1 MKNILINP
9 TATIK
14 DALKR
19 LDETAEKV
27 LLVVNEHDI
36 LLGALTDGDIRRYIL
51 KTGNI
56 EGSIQNVFNKNP
68 IVSYKNQNIEEIKQ
82 LLFKNKIDLIPLLDE
97 NNKVIGY
104 YRWVDFYNEELE
116 NYKISDKIDIPV
128 VIMAGGKG
136 TRLDPF
142 TKVLPKPLLPIK
154 DKTVTEHIIER
165 FKKYG
170 VNKFYLTLNYKGKVI
185 ESYFNSIEKD
195 YDIDF
200 IWEDEFLGTAGSLFL
215 LKDKIKSDFFLA
227 NCDNILRTNFFNIY
241 NFHSSCN
248 AQLTSITSIQH
259 YQIPY
264 GVVHIKEQG
273 LIDRIE
279 EKPEYT
285 FQVNTGVYL
294 INNKVFNYITEKK
307 KLDMPELIK
316 ILINDNNKVLAYPIN
331 EKDYL
336 DVGQWEEYKDV
347 LNILK

>member
-1 MKNILINP
+1 MKNLLINP
-9 TATIK
+9 NANIK
-14 DALKR
+14 DALKK

-36 LLGALTDGDIRRYIL
+36 LLGTLTDGDIRRYIL
-51 KTGNI
+51 KAGNI

-68 IVSYKNQNIEEIKQ
+68 IVSYKNQNEEEIRQ
-82 LLFKNKIDLIPLLDE
+82 LLFKNRIDLIPLLDD
-97 NNKVIGY
+97 NNKVVGY
-104 YRWVDFYNEELE
+104 YRWVDFYDEELE
-116 NYKISDKIDIPV
+116 NYKISEKLDIPV

-154 DKTVTEHIIER
+154 DKTVTEHIIDR
-165 FKKYG
+165 FKKFG
-170 VNKFYLTLNYKGKVI
+170 VKKFYLTLNYKGKVI

-195 YDIDF
+195 YEIEF

-215 LKDKIKSDFFLA
+215 LKDLIKSDFFLA
-227 NCDNILRTNFFNIY
+227 NCDNLLHADFYDIY
-241 NFHSSCN
+241 NFHNLHN
-248 AQLTSITSIQH
+248 ALLTSITSIQH
-259 YQIPY
+259 YKIPY

-273 LIDRIE
+273 FIDRIE

-294 INNKVFNYITEKK
+294 VNNKVLNYVTEKK

-316 ILINDNNKVLAYPIN
+316 ILINDNKKVLAYPIN
-331 EKDYL
+331 EKEYL
-336 DVGQWEEYKDV
+336 DVGQWDEYKDV